1 MTLGDLIK
9 SYRNEHSLSMDKF
22 SDLSGISKAYISL
35 LEKNKHPKTGKP
47 IIPSLQ
53 TIKQAANAMDLDF
66 NQLIGMIDSDVSLV
80 PEKKFNTK
88 RGKELT
94 SKDTRNIKKDIDS
107 IMERLTN
114 KEYGPAAY
122 DGKDLSPEA
131 AELFKEE
138 LEIALKRLKLI
149 NKEKYNPNKQKS
161 R

>member
-9 SYRNEHSLSMDKF
+9 SYRNEHCLSMDKF

-80 PEKKFNTK
+80 PEKEFNTK

-94 SKDTRNIKKDIDS
+94 SKDTRDIKKDIDS

-122 DGKDLSPEA
+122 DGEDLSPEA

-149 NKEKYNPNKQKS
+149 NKEKYNPNKKKS